1 MRRNTHFTT
10 RPSVL
15 CRTCR
20 MTTYPECPPSIL
32 PTLPTIFLWH
42 TIWGELVLWMSPRK
56 KAQRGMVHSLGLS
69 QSIRL
74 LGTIM
79 ACEESEALGLVGGP
93 VGSLVPPM
101 LCPAPPTTV
110 YECCQCRGVL
120 SNRTFCNDRIFLSC
134 TFDVVM
140 VTGTMWL
147 LSLWTM
153 ASVPKVMNF
162 FNVSLWHR
170 RTWMKVPVEARR
182 GHEIL
187 WSWS

>member
-1 MRRNTHFTT
+1 MWRNTHFTT
-10 RPSVL
+10 RPGVL
-15 CRTCR
+15 CGTCR
-20 MTTYPECPPSIL
+20 MTTYPECPPSTLLAL
-32 PTLPTIFLWH
+32 PTVFLWH
-42 TIWGELVLWMSPRK
+42 MIWGELVLWMSLRK

-69 QSIRL
+69 QSTHL
-74 LGTIM
+74 LGTIK
-79 ACEESEALGLVGGP
+79 AHEESEVLGLVGGKSCP
-93 VGSLVPPM
+93 SYAVSSTTHYSLWM
-101 LCPAPPTTV
+101 
-110 YECCQCRGVL
+110 CQCRAVL
-120 SNRTFCNDRIFLSC
+120 SKRTFCKDRIFLFC

-170 RTWMKVPVEARR
+170 WTWMKVPVEARR